1 MCGSKEKQQR
11 INESPQ
17 KLYKLVIILS
27 CLRSLRLRKKKIFDF
42 ALVLKSIISIDLSV
56 TIVGAFPKPM
66 PKNDQISSSLNYAL
80 VSVGDK
86 GNCASRI
93 RHLSEPGI
101 QLFLASYFLFP
112 ILHKSLSKVQL
123 YAIL

>member
-1 MCGSKEKQQR
+1 MVVR
-11 INESPQ
+11 RNNNESTNPH
-17 KLYKLVIILS
+17 KNYINLS
-27 CLRSLRLRKKKIFDF
+27 LFYPVYDHYDSEKKKIFDF
-42 ALVLKSIISIDLSV
+42 ALVLKSIISIDLSG
-56 TIVGAFPKPM
+56 TIVGAFPKAM

-86 GNCASRI
+86 GSCASRI

-123 YAIL
+123 